1 MSTKI
6 AVLFCSLSAFAQ
18 DVPRGDAPLVRRY
31 REGETLIYRMKGT
44 NENWRYEVQA
54 SGLVKKEASGNLT
67 EEYAWSNLISDGK
80 AVPLSAASLG
90 FRQVLSLSS
99 DKPPSI
105 PNLATVQPVLI
116 GPITDLL
123 TYYVDLWLAMRAGRL
138 THAGDHVYQKIGIPA
153 SWADGNYVV
162 LGEDAVDFD
171 MTLEDLDRSKQVAT
185 LLVRHIP
192 PEEPAIHLPAAW
204 MREPVADTKNNWVNV
219 AKRNGKFIAEVGKE
233 TFDVRMKV
241 SLVDG
246 KILSGAIDNPVKAKQ
261 RECTDAA
268 FTSCGDARPH
278 DILRQIEIALER

>member
-54 SGLVKKEASGNLT
+54 SGVVKKEASGNLT

>member
-54 SGLVKKEASGNLT
+54 SGVVKKEASGNLT

-185 LLVRHIP
+185 LLVRHVP

-246 KILSGAIDNPVKAKQ
+246 KILSGVIDNPVKAKQ